1 MKKRKKLIK
10 RIGAVLCA
18 LVVAVSCLGM
28 SGAYSASQSRDDILN
43 SLCAKYG
50 MGSYDF
56 YEDYVYYAVEVDGCL
71 RIWGHPSNS
80 VCGMYYRYANGE
92 YALSVVHDDWANG
105 KNCSDMI
112 PYHNIMQLSQY
123 NVRETSGTMGCHAG
137 FYTISNNH
145 FNILF
150 AERDVLYAPAYSEF
164 EGVFFSANFKTFE
177 FYNSSLG
184 YLQNVSRKSTY
195 IRGALYNYDEDSLT
209 YHWYHD
215 LTSSSGVDLTSGDY
229 KIRHYISKATVK
241 GYEKED
247 IIEMSDKYLMAEYD
261 ASQGYF
267 SYLDKD
273 YEESIRNQ
281 GYEDIDLIDKY
292 LRGYFVLEHSYF
304 QIVNTATNEVGGYL
318 HLYPK
323 DANSDEFGVEMVY
336 EGLDD
341 NFDVD
346 ESLQGGIIDDSTG
359 SGTNVEDALENAD
372 EPKLDDLSGVEEF
385 ISVVKAY
392 GVEVENVSNGVGALL
407 GQFPPWVL
415 GVLGLSFALMFIGVI
430 ICAMKG

>member
-1 MKKRKKLIK
+1 MKNKKKLIK

-18 LVVAVSCLGM
+18 LVVAVSSFGV
-28 SGAYSASQSRDDILN
+28 SN
-43 SLCAKYG
+43 
-50 MGSYDF
+50 
-56 YEDYVYYAVEVDGCL
+56 VYYGAVDNKNDVLNLLIENPNMYISYSPNFSYSLDSSLLDKYPYYVVLRNDSGDKMRVIYSDSVPYFEVDFLSGEGFL
-71 RIWGHPSNS
+71 KLLGISGENYYTSDGVSWEKYSNIS
-80 VCGMYYRYANGE
+80 G
-92 YALSVVHDDWANG
+92 
-105 KNCSDMI
+105 
-112 PYHNIMQLSQY
+112 Y
-123 NVRETSGTMGCHAG
+123 NVLTSIKSSSSYTRYSTLYESNFDIYCGETL
-137 FYTISNNH
+137 
-145 FNILF
+145 LF
-150 AERDVLYAPAYSEF
+150 KANDVSYPS
-164 EGVFFSANFKTFE
+164 
-177 FYNSSLG
+177 YNASLG

-215 LTSSSGVDLTSGDY
+215 LTSSSGVDLTSGVY

-247 IIEMSDKYLMAEYD
+247 IVEMSDKYLMADYD

-281 GYEDIDLIDKY
+281 GYEDIDWVDKY
-292 LRGYFVLEHSYF
+292 LRGYFVLEHNYF

-318 HLYPK
+318 HFYPK
-323 DANSDEFGVEMVY
+323 DATGDSFGVELEY
-336 EGLDD
+336 EGLDNENNVVED
-341 NFDVD
+341 AP
-346 ESLQGGIIDDSTG
+346 SGYIDTQTG
-359 SGTNVEDALENAD
+359 SGTTVDDALENAN

-415 GVLGLSFALMFIGVI
+415 GVLGLSFSLMFIGII
-430 ICAMKG
+430 ICVMKG